1 MDYYVCQQDYGVYEV
16 REVSLGTE
24 SVFVPLNGGLSG
36 YAYFP
41 SVPALYNVELRGE
54 SFAEGF
60 RPCE

>member
-16 REVSLGTE
+16 REVSLGKE